1 MITSRTPRII
11 SWVLVVLLFAS
22 STEAQIGDWQAVENL
37 KSGTRILVKATERYF
52 CSFEGASNDQ
62 LVCEV
67 PKHGSLGRATV
78 AILRSEITE
87 VRRLPNQAKAA
98 WIGAGVGAGAGAV
111 LGAST
116 SKNVARG
123 QCIFRRRRRGG
134 LGRSSWRDSSDLS
147 GSVSPRQ
154 GHLQAIGLRIKALTS
169 GGTR

>member
-22 STEAQIGDWQAVENL
+22 SAEAQIGDWQAVQNL
-37 KSGTRILVKATERYF
+37 KSGTRILVKAKERYF
-52 CSFEGASNDQ
+52 CSFENASNDQ

-67 PKHGSLGRATV
+67 PRHGTLGRRSV

-116 SKNVARG
+116 SKTSRGANAFFGGVAG
-123 QCIFRRRRRGG
+123 AG
-134 LGRSSWRDSSDLS
+134 LG
-147 GSVSPRQ
+147 
-154 GHLQAIGLRIKALTS
+154 ALV
-169 GGTR
+169 GGIVPIFQVLFHHGKVIYKR